1 MLQLL
6 MNFLGGLLRITVP
19 IGPLDTIDN
28 LASVHSYFY
37 NRDYQDSQS
46 KIIDNISNTLTDRC
60 VANHA
65 AILLVSESW
74 DKTLNK
80 LNCHLHPLDSIALKT
95 RSASKECEDTLA
107 LKKKQWGNNCSAGNI
122 VIAMNTLRYKD
133 GKGDLCGFVTFLD
146 NQKLPRG
153 EIGFTFFSTSV
164 ESSFSIKLFS
174 LSFWRK
180 EHHVAVCKQA
190 CSPTSGQPQAFRCRF
205 WAFWENY

>member
-1 MLQLL
+1 

-46 KIIDNISNTLTDRC
+46 KIIDNISNTLTDMC

-107 LKKKQWGNNCSAGNI
+107 LKKTMGKQLFCWKHCYGNEYFKIQRRKRRSTWLCNI
-122 VIAMNTLRYKD
+122 
-133 GKGDLCGFVTFLD
+133 
-146 NQKLPRG
+146 P
-153 EIGFTFFSTSV
+153 
-164 ESSFSIKLFS
+164 
-174 LSFWRK
+174 
-180 EHHVAVCKQA
+180 
-190 CSPTSGQPQAFRCRF
+190 GQPEIAQRGNRLHILFHICGVF
-205 WAFWENY
+205 IQH